1 MEKIQVELRITEGAN
16 ETYPFMGSLLVGIPK
31 EVADKNRSLPSILL
45 NSGFFR
51 SPQAAKD
58 WGNAFVDIL
67 NEHHEWMRF
76 KSVVELDQWVLAM
89 TPPDDFERDPAQ

>member
-1 MEKIQVELRITEGAN
+1 MEKVIVELRISESGV
-16 ETYPFMGSLLVGIPK
+16 EPYPVMGSLMVGVPQ
-31 EVADKNRSLPSILL
+31 VSGVDLPSIHF

-51 SPQAAKD
+51 STQAAKD

-76 KSVVELDQWVLAM
+76 KSMVELDKWVLAM
-89 TPPDDFERDPAQ
+89 TPPDDFERDHAQ